1 MGCRARGAGLAVE
14 KRQAAAGDSVPVV
27 RAPPSRDRGGTHPG
41 RVLRVWNVAIPS
53 GPPASAGGRPTV
65 RKVQLR
71 GGDRTTREAKAGAS
85 KGDRKPGQY
94 GSAFPSRRG

>member
-41 RVLRVWNVAIPS
+41 RILRVWNVAIPS

-71 GGDRTTREAKAGAS
+71 GGGRATREAKGGAS
-85 KGDRKPGQY
+85 ERATKTGQDGRALRSRPG
-94 GSAFPSRRG
+94 